1 MSLWVD
7 KYKPKELAALSCH
20 SALSSQLTRLAQSN
34 DLPHLLFYGPSG
46 GGKKTRILAVLR
58 ELYGPGVE
66 KIKLDTRTFTT
77 PSNRTLSVA
86 ITSSLYHLEVT
97 PSEVGFYDRLVIQD
111 LIKEIAQAPQLNAH
125 AHRRFKVVVI
135 HEADTLTRDAQT
147 ALRRTME
154 RYTNNLRIILCC
166 NTTSRI
172 ISPIRSRC
180 LLIRVAAPS
189 EDEISKVLQD
199 VASKENITLPDAL
212 ANRIALQSERNLR
225 RALLMFEAVYS
236 QNNDQALTSNQTI
249 PLADWQ
255 EYIEELAASIVQ
267 EQTPQRLLQV
277 RSKYYELI
285 AHCIPP
291 SVILKELAF
300 ALMKNVDD
308 QLKPD
313 IITQAAFYDH
323 RLQCGQKA
331 IFHLE
336 AFAAQFM
343 STYKRYL
350 IDFYG

>member
-7 KYKPKELAALSCH
+7 KYRPTELAALSCH
-20 SALSSQLTRLAQSN
+20 SALSAQLTRLAQSN

-46 GGKKTRILAVLR
+46 GGKKTRILAILR
-58 ELYGPGVE
+58 ELYGSGVE
-66 KIKLDTRTFTT
+66 KVKLDTRTFTT
-77 PSNRTLSVA
+77 PSNRTLNVA
-86 ITSSLYHLEVT
+86 VVSSLYHLEVT
-97 PSEVGFYDRLVIQD
+97 PSEVGFQDRVVVQD
-111 LIKEIAQAPQLNAH
+111 LIKEVAQAPQLNAH
-125 AHRRFKVVVI
+125 ANRRFKVVVI

-154 RYTNNLRIILCC
+154 RYTSNLRIILCC
-166 NTTSRI
+166 NTTSRV

-180 LLIRVAAPS
+180 LLVRVPAPS
-189 EDEISKVLQD
+189 ENEVSQVLQSI
-199 VASKENITLPDAL
+199 ASKEQIHLPDVL
-212 ANRIALQSERNLR
+212 ANRIAVQSERNLR
-225 RALLMFEAVYS
+225 RAILMFEALHV
-236 QNNDQALTSNQTI
+236 QQGDQSLKENQTI
-249 PLADWQ
+249 QLADWQ
-255 EYIEELAASIVQ
+255 EYIQELAASMVQ

-277 RSKYYELI
+277 RNKYYELI

-291 SVILKELAF
+291 SIILKELVF

-350 IDFYG
+350 IEMYG